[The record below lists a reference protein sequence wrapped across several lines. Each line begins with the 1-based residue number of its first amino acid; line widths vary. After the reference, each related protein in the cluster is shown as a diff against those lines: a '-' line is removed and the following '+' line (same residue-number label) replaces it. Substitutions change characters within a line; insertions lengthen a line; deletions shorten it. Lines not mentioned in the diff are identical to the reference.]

1 MWENTEQKNSDNGQ
15 FSRSVTTIK
24 LLNFRHFLNIFLLF
38 SLPLIHSLNIC
49 IVLIKNTRNTHRS
62 ITSQMSLYTI
72 SCTEC
77 VYNKRGDSK
86 IMSTEQQRAK
96 ATNLNLKGLL

>member
-1 MWENTEQKNSDNGQ
+1 
-15 FSRSVTTIK
+15 
-24 LLNFRHFLNIFLLF
+24 
-38 SLPLIHSLNIC
+38 
-49 IVLIKNTRNTHRS
+49 
-62 ITSQMSLYTI
+62 MSLYTI

-86 IMSTEQQRAK
+86 IMSTEQQKAK